1 MRYLN
6 PERIG
11 NAIKTLRNIEGYTQQ
26 ELAEYI
32 GVTDKAVSK
41 WERGISIPDISVVT
55 KLAGI
60 LNTDVDNLL
69 EGNISY
75 LDEKWVGVLLLS
87 ELEGNIS
94 VDYRVYG
101 KRLIDIW
108 MSYFILANVR
118 VVYIVGKSTDIEVA
132 KKIYAT
138 GESLGIK
145 VKYYSCAGGTLTEVI
160 GKQNLM
166 LVYDNIFLYG
176 ANLTRYFQRAMSRY
190 NGISVL
196 GIQHYKGK
204 TLSYDKNK
212 KIVQNNEYGTCARIP
227 VMFCP
232 GKYTKY
238 FGTVYDVLK
247 LKTDPKVPFYVEM
260 CGNGLMKYE
269 VHNLSELQNVSNYI
283 YMTEMM
289 TGNQIYDIKEIARIR
304 GFIDS

>member
-1 MRYLN
+1 MN
-6 PERIG
+6 PEKIG
-11 NAIKTLRNIEGYTQQ
+11 NAIKILRNIEGYTQQ

-69 EGNISY
+69 EGNIS
-75 LDEKWVGVLLLS
+75 
-87 ELEGNIS
+87 

-118 VVYIVGKSTDIEVA
+118 VVYIVGKPTDIEVA
-132 KKIYAT
+132 KKVYAT
-138 GESLGIK
+138 GESLGMT
-145 VKYYSCAGGTLTEVI
+145 VKYHGRIGGTLKEVV
-160 GKQNLM
+160 GEQNLM
-166 LVYDNIFLYG
+166 IVYDNIFLYG

-196 GIQHYKGK
+196 GIQHYNGK
-204 TLSYDKNK
+204 TLYYDKNK
-212 KIVQNNEYGTCARIP
+212 KIVQKDDYGTCARIP

-238 FGTVYDVLK
+238 FDAVYDILK
-247 LKTDPKVPFYVEM
+247 LKTDPKAPVFVEM

-269 VHNLSELQNVSNYI
+269 VHNLCELQNVSNYI

-289 TGNQIYDIKEIARIR
+289 TGNQVYDIKQIARVR
-304 GFIDS
+304 RFIDS